1 MLVRLLPELPSAGTP
16 SGRPADG
23 AMRSFLSRLFIV
35 QPHPPDLEQ
44 VPEVVSLGAA
54 LWFLTVDAR

>member
-1 MLVRLLPELPSAGTP
+1 
-16 SGRPADG
+16 
-23 AMRSFLSRLFIV
+23 MRSFLSRLFIV